1 LSGQPGLFLDRD
13 GVINHYLVD
22 SVRSLDQFSY
32 YPFTAEAMK
41 TLGQLGWPLVVVTN
55 QSAIG
60 RGWTE
65 QAQVEQI
72 HQQLCQDALSW
83 GAPIASVEYC
93 PHLPDAGCR
102 CRKPG
107 PEMFERAALAHDI
120 DLGRSV
126 MIGDSPCDIEAAN
139 GLGMIGIRVATG
151 RGLVPLAAGLE
162 AAAEVA
168 DLREAS
174 DWIMNHGGLK

>member
-1 LSGQPGLFLDRD
+1 MSGQPGLFLDRD
-13 GVINHYLVD
+13 GVINQFRVE
-22 SVRSLDQFSY
+22 SVLSLDQFSY

-41 TLGQLGWPLVVVTN
+41 CLGQLGWPIVVVTN

-60 RGWTE
+60 RGWTD
-65 QAQVEQI
+65 QARVEQI
-72 HQQLCQDALSW
+72 HQQLCQDSLSW

-107 PEMFERAALAHDI
+107 TEMFERAALSHDI

-139 GLGMIGIRVATG
+139 SLGMIGVRVATG
-151 RGLVPLAAGLE
+151 RGLAPLDPALE
-162 AAAEVA
+162 VAAEVA
-168 DLREAS
+168 DLREAC
-174 DWIMNHGGLK
+174 DWIVNHEGLK